1 MNNEAPATLLSSA
14 ARDSH
19 GWLPGTRPCWTGSG
33 LFFLCQALV
42 LADDKG
48 QPAYKQSNMRIL
60 TGSIEICKVL
70 KLLSMLERNA
80 PYAAQEDPT
89 LSSFS
94 TGF

>member
-1 MNNEAPATLLSSA
+1 MILADGCQGPDHVGQVLA
-14 ARDSH
+14 
-19 GWLPGTRPCWTGSG
+19 
-33 LFFLCQALV
+33 FFLRQALV

-94 TGF
+94 TGFLELHVIFVGGVGP